1 MNESDQHIN
10 FNSLKNSMTSLLA
23 AIGALD
29 SPLGPHPES
38 DLQIDLYSSS
48 LLGPHPESDRQMALP

>member
-1 MNESDQHIN
+1 MDESDRQIS
-10 FNSLKNSMTSLLA
+10 FNSLNKSVISLSA

-38 DLQIDLYSSS
+38 DLETYIYSAST
-48 LLGPHPESDRQMALP
+48 Q